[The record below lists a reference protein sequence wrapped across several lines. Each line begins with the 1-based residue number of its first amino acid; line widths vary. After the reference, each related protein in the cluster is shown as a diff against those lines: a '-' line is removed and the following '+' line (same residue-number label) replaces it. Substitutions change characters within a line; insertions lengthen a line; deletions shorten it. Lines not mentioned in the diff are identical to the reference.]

1 MIAMVL
7 SVSAVLANSFGGR
20 LLSGEGV
27 TTGFAVETEES
38 TEIGDGQPA
47 ADQVATS

>member
-1 MIAMVL
+1 MLAMVL
-7 SVSAVLANSFGGR
+7 SVSAVLANSFGGQ

-27 TTGFAVETEES
+27 NTEFAVVEDEDS

-47 ADQVATS
+47 AD

>member
-1 MIAMVL
+1 
-7 SVSAVLANSFGGR
+7 VLANSFGGQ

-27 TTGFAVETEES
+27 TTEFAVDGEDS

-47 ADQVATS
+47 AD

>member
-1 MIAMVL
+1 MLAMVL
-7 SVSAVLANSFGGR
+7 SVSAVLANSFGGQ

-27 TTGFAVETEES
+27 NTEFAVEDEDS

-47 ADQVATS
+47 AD

>member
-7 SVSAVLANSFGGR
+7 SVSAVLANSFGGQ

-27 TTGFAVETEES
+27 NTEFAVENEES
-38 TEIGDGQPA
+38 SEIGDGQLT
-47 ADQVATS
+47 AD